1 MGNVYTP
8 AGMKIYLALIEEDNG
23 NYGVVFPDLP
33 GVVSAGTDFDDAI
46 RNAKEILTDFAE
58 RMELP
63 EPRTLEQI
71 ERSWSDWSEW
81 KERYSFVVTAIPVSP
96 AVETQFSLVINQQ
109 LLARIDRVTK
119 NRAEFISK
127 AIEAALP

>member
-1 MGNVYTP
+1 
-8 AGMKIYLALIEEDNG
+8 MKTYLALVEEDNG

-46 RNAKEILTDFAE
+46 CNAKEILADFAG

-71 ERSWSDWSEW
+71 ERNWLDWSEW
-81 KERYSFVVTAIPVSP
+81 KENYSFVVTAIPVSL
-96 AVETQFSLVINQQ
+96 AETTFPLVIDQQ
-109 LLARIDRVTK
+109 LLARIDRIT
-119 NRAEFISK
+119 NNHAEFINK

>member
-1 MGNVYTP
+1 
-8 AGMKIYLALIEEDNG
+8 MKTYLALVEEDNG

-46 RNAKEILTDFAE
+46 RNAKEILADFAVQA
-58 RMELP
+58 ELP

-71 ERSWSDWSEW
+71 ERSWSDWSKW
-81 KERYSFVVTAIPVSP
+81 KENYSFVVTAIPVPP
-96 AVETQFSLVINQQ
+96 AQTQFAIAINRQ
-109 LLARIDRVTK
+109 LLARIDRVTN

-127 AIEAALP
+127 AIEAALS

>member
-1 MGNVYTP
+1 
-8 AGMKIYLALIEEDNG
+8 MKTYLALVEEDNG

-46 RNAKEILTDFAE
+46 RNAREILADFAG

-71 ERSWSDWSEW
+71 ERSWFDWSEW
-81 KERYSFVVTAIPVSP
+81 KENYSFVVTAIPVSP
-96 AVETQFSLVINQQ
+96 VAETQFPSETEFPTFPIVINQQ
-109 LLARIDRVTK
+109 LLARIDRVTN

-127 AIEAALP
+127 AIEAALL